1 MCVYMQGGLP
11 LATVLVILRQTV
23 AGLRH
28 LHSLGILHRD
38 LRAANVLVAAND
50 PLRVVLADFGLS
62 HLLSKAATLST
73 WVAVG
78 TDGSAGSTPAAA
90 HSVLSPSQ
98 ASTFLTGD
106 EALFP
111 VEWNAPE
118 VCVPTAK
125 GTVASYATDVYM
137 VGGFLYEL
145 LTGGT
150 RPFAGVVKLAERRAS
165 RDSVQL
171 ELGVVVRGLY
181 GVSVLELAA
190 ANGTPLPLC
199 VRGVEGEAGAA
210 RLQACL
216 DVLRDCVAME
226 PGARPSAATLESRL
240 RALHDALVAEARAAG
255 SDDGRGPATP
265 LGGSRSPSP
274 EAGYVAASRMCP
286 LPAWHALRIRFACFA
301 CRLRGTERRRHL
313 RRKLAQLARLHRRRC
328 PHQVWVVV
336 AFAFP
341 TLL

>member
-1 MCVYMQGGLP
+1 MAL
-11 LATVLVILRQTV
+11 
-23 AGLRH
+23 LRH
-28 LHSLGILHRD
+28 KLALPATPTCDTNNTPCQPSKQGSTATRRPHTKGSSLHDQGTTP
-38 LRAANVLVAAND
+38 

-165 RDSVQL
+165 RDPVQL
-171 ELGVVVRGLY
+171 EPGLMAPGLY

-190 ANGTPLPLC
+190 ANGTRLPLC

-274 EAGYVAASRMCP
+274 EAGYVAASECVLFPHGMRCGF
-286 LPAWHALRIRFACFA
+286 ALRILCVRFVGQGGAATSGANRPSWPSCIA
-301 CRLRGTERRRHL
+301 GIPRR
-313 RRKLAQLARLHRRRC
+313 
-328 PHQVWVVV
+328 WVG
-336 AFAFP
+336 
-341 TLL
+341 L